1 MPDEIQPKLS
11 QVINAISEKPELD
24 NYFSTV
30 IRNIYD
36 LAPPY
41 TYFHYRLLHKEV
53 QNSAKT
59 HYIAKDY
66 YSAFQEAMKRYKNA
80 FKDKSGV
87 TASEDKD
94 RVANAFGK
102 DSASPVNL
110 YLRYGFLPLKVSL
123 EDIEKHKIK
132 TSKSTRI
139 DPSYHVIMYL
149 PKDAVLYDILKK
161 ISMGIVS
168 GGRNIVS
175 HEEHR
180 DLMNSGLFTEKDCLD
195 LLGLLSHLFK
205 RLDESDKRT

>member
-24 NYFSTV
+24 DYFSTV

-102 DSASPVNL
+102 DK
-110 YLRYGFLPLKVSL
+110 PL
-123 EDIEKHKIK
+123 ETTAHFR
-132 TSKSTRI
+132 TRPNGQPFSKQTL
-139 DPSYHVIMYL
+139 DNVAEGQKML
-149 PKDAVLYDILKK
+149 
-161 ISMGIVS
+161 SMGIVS